1 MKLTGYTK
9 TWRPA
14 MSAETL
20 VRLFGRW
27 PDRDESIPA
36 LAGALEDFEPDE
48 LAGLVADASKIAASL
63 GDRPGV
69 RRLAACVAI
78 VAESVLRDGLAD
90 WDAVHDLIERDTP

>member
-48 LAGLVADASKIAASL
+48 LARPRRGRQQ
-63 GDRPGV
+63 DRRKP
-69 RRLAACVAI
+69 R
-78 VAESVLRDGLAD
+78 
-90 WDAVHDLIERDTP
+90 